1 MSISLEAVQI
11 IQKNGKICVLDIDV
25 QGVIQIKKVPSI
37 TTVGIFVKPPSIG
50 ELERRLRK
58 RGSES
63 EETLRAR
70 LNAAQQEI
78 NYG

>member
-1 MSISLEAVQI
+1 M
-11 IQKNGKICVLDIDV
+11 IQQTGKICVLDIDV
-25 QGVIQIKKVPSI
+25 QGVVQIKKVPTI
-37 TTVGIFVKPPSIG
+37 KTVGVFIKPPSIG

-63 EETLRAR
+63 EESLRSR
-70 LNAAQQEI
+70 LDAAQQEI